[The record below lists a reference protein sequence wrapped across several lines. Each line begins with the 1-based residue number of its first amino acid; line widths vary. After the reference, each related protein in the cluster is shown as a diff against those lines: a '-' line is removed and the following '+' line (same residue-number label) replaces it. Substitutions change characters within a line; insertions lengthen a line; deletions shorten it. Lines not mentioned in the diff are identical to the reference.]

1 MALPFGKVACVVQ
14 SAKTYYKQ
22 YITTLELRGDPGFKS
37 NIWQMEWIWLQIRS
51 TPIQIDHW
59 GVETTITVKAEY
71 IFKIGALGVRG
82 AAFIIGDGNF
92 FPKFNITDYIDSFAL
107 YITVLTTI
115 SIQETAIV
123 NKAYSRVDPTNP
135 RVGAIGQSVNF
146 NNTAKQV
153 LTREVIIKGKELLLF
168 SL

>member
-1 MALPFGKVACVVQ
+1 
-14 SAKTYYKQ
+14 
-22 YITTLELRGDPGFKS
+22 
-37 NIWQMEWIWLQIRS
+37 MEWIWLQIRS

-115 SIQETAIV
+115 SI
-123 NKAYSRVDPTNP
+123 
-135 RVGAIGQSVNF
+135 
-146 NNTAKQV
+146 
-153 LTREVIIKGKELLLF
+153 
-168 SL
+168 